1 MAARENGHRSLNGLH
16 PATDAVLPIEAHGL
30 GVGEIL
36 HDVSLAVAAGEKLA
50 IVGPNGSGKTT
61 LLRALQGRQV
71 AHAGAVLLDG
81 RPINRVGPR
90 DRALHLAVVS
100 QGDAPD
106 GRFTVEGYV
115 ALGRYPHRR
124 FGNGDA
130 DRAAVAAAL
139 ELCGLRRF
147 ATRTL
152 GSLSGGER
160 QRALLARALAQQPRV
175 LLVDE
180 PTNHLDLAA
189 RAEILRLLAALPVTV
204 IAVLH
209 DLALVP
215 AFADRVAVLRGGRLA
230 ACGTAAAAFAPAL
243 VRDVFG
249 LDCNAVTLP
258 GGESQYVFSAAV
270 GATP

>member
-1 MAARENGHRSLNGLH
+1 M
-16 PATDAVLPIEAHGL
+16 

-36 HDVSLAVAAGEKLA
+36 HDVSLAVADGEKLA

-61 LLRALQGRQV
+61 LLRALQGRQ
-71 AHAGAVLLDG
+71 HPDAGAVLLDG

-90 DRALHLAVVS
+90 DRARHVAVVS

-106 GRFTVEGYV
+106 GRFTVAGYA
-115 ALGRYPHRR
+115 ALGRHPHRR
-124 FGNGDA
+124 FGEGDA
-130 DRAAVAAAL
+130 DRGAVAAAL
-139 ELCGLRRF
+139 ELCGLQRF
-147 ATRTL
+147 AARTL

-189 RAEILRLLAALPVTV
+189 RAEILRLLAGLPIAV

-230 ACGTAAAAFAPAL
+230 ACGTAATAFAPAL

-258 GGESQYVFSAAV
+258 GGASQYVFSAAA
-270 GATP
+270 GATL